1 MLCKKEKCEGIMNN
15 NHYRKA
21 RILIV
26 EDQKVNILL
35 LKQMLMRNRYK
46 EIETVTDSRKAI
58 ETYLSFKPD
67 ILLLDLMMPHVD
79 GFQIMEEL
87 GRIEKASYLPILVL
101 TALTDQ
107 ESRIRA
113 LQLGAKDFINKPFD
127 QMEVLVRI
135 QNMLEVRMLHNTLR
149 DQNKI
154 LESKI
159 SERTKDLQE
168 TQLEIVHR
176 LGRAAEYRDNETG
189 MHIIRMSL
197 YAALLA
203 QAVGLSEE
211 ESELLMHAAP
221 MHDIGKIGVPDHI
234 LLKPGALSEE
244 DWIMMKKHPEIG
256 AELLGGSNSHLLQM
270 AEKIALNHQE
280 KWDGSGYP
288 QGLKGE
294 EIPIESRII
303 TIVDVFDALT
313 SERPYKG
320 AWTSEDAMAE
330 INRGS
335 GSHFDP
341 NLVEKFKSILPEVLM
356 IQEEYADMGK

>member
-1 MLCKKEKCEGIMNN
+1 MSENN
-15 NHYRKA
+15 FRKA
-21 RILIV
+21 KILIV
-26 EDQKVNILL
+26 EDQQVNILL
-35 LKQMLMRNRYK
+35 LKQMLVRNGYNN
-46 EIETVTDSRKAI
+46 IETVIDSRQAVEIYK
-58 ETYLSFKPD
+58 EYQPD
-67 ILLLDLMMPHVD
+67 ILLLDLIMPHIN
-79 GFQIMEEL
+79 GFQIMAEL
-87 GRIEKASYLPILVL
+87 QKLREDSYLPILVL

-107 ESRIRA
+107 ESRIKA

-135 QNMLEVRMLHNTLR
+135 QNMLEVKMLHNALR
-149 DQNKI
+149 NQNQVLEKKI
-154 LESKI
+154 R
-159 SERTKDLQE
+159 ERTNELQE

-189 MHIIRMSL
+189 LHIVRMSI

-203 QAVGLSEE
+203 REAGLSEE
-211 ESELLMHAAP
+211 ESELIMHAAP

-244 DWIMMKKHPEIG
+244 DWDTMRKHPEIG
-256 AELLGGSNSHLLQM
+256 AELLGGSNSRLLQM
-270 AEKIALNHQE
+270 AGEIALNHQE

-288 QGLKGE
+288 KGLKGE

-313 SERPYKG
+313 SDRPYKDAWSVEQAVTEIENG
-320 AWTSEDAMAE
+320 A
-330 INRGS
+330 

-341 NLVEKFKSILPEVLM
+341 TLVDKFKKILPEIVM
-356 IQEEYADMGK
+356 IKEEYDESTKASAS